1 MLGKPEGK
9 RRRGQQRIRQFNGI
23 ICLMD
28 WKLGKFREIM
38 RDREAWSAT
47 VHGKEWDGG
56 TEQQQHHLLYLASFC
71 TNDFYFLP
79 YNSAFKKINNL
90 KINTMVSF

>member
-1 MLGKPEGK
+1 MA
-9 RRRGQQRIRQFNGI
+9 NHSSI
-23 ICLMD
+23 IT
-28 WKLGKFREIM
+28 WEIPWNFYM
-38 RDREAWSAT
+38 EISTWWST

-71 TNDFYFLP
+71 TNEFYFLP

>member
-28 WKLGKFREIM
+28 WKLGEFREIM

-47 VHGKEWDGG
+47 VHGKESDT
-56 TEQQQHHLLYLASFC
+56 TEGL
-71 TNDFYFLP
+71 NDNIIYC
-79 YNSAFKKINNL
+79 I
-90 KINTMVSF
+90 